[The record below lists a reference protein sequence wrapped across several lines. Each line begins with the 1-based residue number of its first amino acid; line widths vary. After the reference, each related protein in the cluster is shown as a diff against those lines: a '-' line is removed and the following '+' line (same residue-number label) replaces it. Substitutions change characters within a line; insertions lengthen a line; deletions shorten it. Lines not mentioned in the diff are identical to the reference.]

1 MSDKPDAGIAMLLAP
16 AKKMGKKMPMSEM
29 DKKMPDDDDE
39 PAEHE
44 EEDGDVKSL
53 HDAASAAM
61 GAIKDDDVGAFTEA
75 LQAFV
80 HALPEPDEE

>member
-16 AKKMGKKMPMSEM
+16 TKKMGKKPMPEHE
-29 DKKMPDDDDE
+29 DGDE

-61 GAIKDDDVGAFTEA
+61 DAIKEDDVGAFTEA